1 MEVLIAVI
9 GFSIAAT
16 LMIVGV
22 FTESGR
28 RDDE

>member
-1 MEVLIAVI
+1 MAVLIAVI

-22 FTESGR
+22 FIGSDR
-28 RDDE
+28 RDNE

>member
-1 MEVLIAVI
+1 MAVLIAVI

-16 LMIVGV
+16 LMIVDV
-22 FTESGR
+22 FIGSGR

>member
-1 MEVLIAVI
+1 MTVLIAVI

-16 LMIVGV
+16 LMIAGV
-22 FTESGR
+22 IIGSCR

>member
-1 MEVLIAVI
+1 MVVLIAVI

-16 LMIVGV
+16 FMIVGV
-22 FTESGR
+22 IIGSGR